1 MPTTL
6 NDAALDQ
13 LFRNART
20 YNRFL
25 PQAIDDATI
34 AALYDLLKWGPTAFN
49 AQPARYLV
57 LRTPEAKERLAPAL
71 SSNNREK
78 TVAAPA
84 TVIVAH
90 DRRFFDQLPQQFP
103 AYDAKPLFEAN
114 PALVESTA
122 ARNSAL
128 QGAYLI
134 LAARALGLDA
144 GPMSGFNA
152 DAVNQEFFPDG
163 RHAVNFIVNLGHG
176 DPATLFARSPRLSFE
191 QAVTLL

>member
-13 LFRNART
+13 LFRHART

-49 AQPARYLV
+49 AQPARYIV
-57 LRTPEAKERLAPAL
+57 LRTAEAKARLAPAL

-90 DRRFFDQLPQQFP
+90 DKRFFDQLPQQFP
-103 AYDAKPLFEAN
+103 AYDAKPLFETN

-122 ARNSAL
+122 
-128 QGAYLI
+128 
-134 LAARALGLDA
+134 
-144 GPMSGFNA
+144 
-152 DAVNQEFFPDG
+152 
-163 RHAVNFIVNLGHG
+163 
-176 DPATLFARSPRLSFE
+176 
-191 QAVTLL
+191 